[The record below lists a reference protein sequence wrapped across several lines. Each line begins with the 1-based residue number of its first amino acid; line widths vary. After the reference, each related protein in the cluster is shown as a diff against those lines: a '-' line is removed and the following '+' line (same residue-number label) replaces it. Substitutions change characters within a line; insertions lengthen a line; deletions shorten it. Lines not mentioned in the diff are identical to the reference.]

1 MNKKFKAFLDKNK
14 SSLAKVLVTT
24 FAGSLSIVIVAVGA
38 LVAVSGSR
46 QILDATA
53 DHVNT
58 ISSAMNKK
66 IQTARED
73 IESIL
78 TVIANDDSTIEAMK
92 AMKNY
97 DKPILGHVTNVDDEK
112 IQSLKKKFETLV
124 NSNPAILSTSVAT
137 TNKKVMFTPIDP
149 TFVLPDTYDATSR
162 NWYQEAVAAGEMIW
176 VKPYQDVVENI
187 TRFTVA
193 TPVKDGNK
201 LLGVISLDVNIQYL
215 AEDTKDLIVGEQGW
229 AALAVKDGDSY
240 RLFYNSNEEL
250 KDTIVEKNLTEQVK
264 DETKEAHIDGLIEAF
279 DNATTDENAEDRYP
293 LLTIN
298 GEEYN
303 VAIRED
309 EELGMYKI
317 IAINEREY
325 KAKPEELVKSTAFT
339 AIAVGAITL
348 VVLSRRLKKI
358 GDDLNTINGA
368 MGRLKD
374 GDLTVE
380 LEGKILSVQHE
391 AGQLANSLNETVASL
406 RNLMT
411 GIDNAANSLNGAA
424 SEVSSGAGE
433 TNARIEEI
441 ATTMNDIVEGIS
453 EQAAYAQQS
462 SATISQLADRL
473 EQLKEASSSM
483 AELTNEVRKEN
494 EQGLSSVND
503 LQFYTEE
510 NNKSSEDVSNTINEL
525 SKKTESIE
533 SIVATM
539 SGIAEQTNLLALNAA
554 IEAARAGEHGA
565 GFSVVAGEVKK
576 LAEQSSKHAENIR
589 DIVTAIQQDVNS
601 AVSVMNNATKIAE
614 DQTRA
619 VKTVVD
625 AFTTI
630 SNSTESM
637 NKSITD
643 IHGFVEIINEDK
655 DTIVEGIDRIAVV
668 SQKSA
673 ASSEEIS
680 ASIQE
685 QSALTQSLANTAKKL
700 TDLSEDL
707 AEDVKKFDI

>member
-14 SSLAKVLVTT
+14 SSLAKVLVAT

-97 DKPILGHVTNVDDEK
+97 DKPILGNVTNVDDEK

-137 TNKKVMFTPIDP
+137 TNKKVMFTPFDP

-303 VAIRED
+303 LAIRED

-325 KAKPEELVKSTAFT
+325 KAKPEKLVKSTALT
-339 AIAVGAITL
+339 AIAVGALTL
-348 VVLSRRLKKI
+348 VILSRRLKKI

-411 GIDNAANSLNGAA
+411 NIDNASNSLNGAA

>member
-1 MNKKFKAFLDKNK
+1 MNKKFKAFLEKNK
-14 SSLAKVLVTT
+14 KSLARVLVST
-24 FAGSLSIVIVAVGA
+24 FAASLGIVIVSVGT
-38 LVAVSGSR
+38 LVFMAGSS

-53 DHVNT
+53 DHVNA
-58 ISSAMNKK
+58 ISSGINKK
-66 IQTARED
+66 IGTARQD
-73 IESIL
+73 IESML
-78 TVIANDDSTIEAMK
+78 TVLANDQNTIDAFK
-92 AMKNY
+92 AMKKY
-97 DKPILGHVTNVDDEK
+97 EGAILGDASSVEDPT
-112 IQSLKKKFETLV
+112 IQAFSKKLQMVV
-124 NSNPAILSTSVAT
+124 NSNEAIASSNAAT
-137 TNKKVMFTPIDP
+137 TNNKMLIAPAYQ
-149 TFVLPDTYDATSR
+149 LPQGYSAVDRD
-162 NWYQEAVAAGEMIW
+162 WYKEALAAGEMIW
-176 VKPYQDVVENI
+176 TTPYQNVVDN
-187 TRFTVA
+187 TTKFTIA
-193 TPVKDGNK
+193 SPVKENGK
-201 LLGVISLDVNIQYL
+201 VLGVITLDVDMLKL
-215 AEDTKDLIVGEQGW
+215 AEDTKDLIIGENGW
-229 AALAVKDGDSY
+229 TALAINDNGNY
-240 RLFYNSNEEL
+240 RLFYNSDEEL
-250 KDTIVEKNLTEQVK
+250 RNTIVEKTITNEVK
-264 DETKEAHIDGLIEAF
+264 DEEKEVYVEGLKEVF
-279 DNATTDENAEDRYP
+279 DAATTDENASDRYESVN
-293 LLTIN
+293 IN
-298 GEEYN
+298 GNDYE

-317 IAINEREY
+317 IAIDKKEY
-325 KAKPEELVKSTAFT
+325 TEKPVALLKSTAIT
-339 AIAVGAITL
+339 ALLVGAATL
-348 VVLSRRLKKI
+348 VVLSRILNKI
-358 GDDLNTINGA
+358 GNDLNRINDA
-368 MGRLKD
+368 MAKVKE

-380 LEGKILSVQHE
+380 LEGKILSVKHE

-406 RNLMT
+406 RNLMR
-411 GIDNAANSLNGAA
+411 GIDTAATSLNGAA
-424 SEVSSGAGE
+424 GDVSTGAGE

-462 SATISQLADRL
+462 SATIAQLADRL

-483 AELTNEVRKEN
+483 ADLTNEVRKEN

-510 NNKSSEDVSNTINEL
+510 NNKSSEDVSKKINEL

-601 AVSVMNNATKIAE
+601 AVSVMNNATKIAQ
-614 DQTRA
+614 DQNRA

-643 IHGFVEIINEDK
+643 IHGFVEVINDDK

-685 QSALTQSLANTAKKL
+685 QSALTQSLAETAKKL
-700 TDLSEDL
+700 TGLSEDL
-707 AEDVKKFDI
+707 AEDISKFDI

>member
-24 FAGSLSIVIVAVGA
+24 FAGSLAIVIVAVGA
-38 LVAVSGSR
+38 LVAVSGSS

-66 IQTARED
+66 IQTARKD
-73 IESIL
+73 IESMIK
-78 TVIANDDSTIEAMK
+78 VISTEQSTIDAFK

-97 DKPILGHVTNVDDEK
+97 DGDIRGQASHIKEPAIKEFKKKLDILTNSNEIITNV
-112 IQSLKKKFETLV
+112 
-124 NSNPAILSTSVAT
+124 NAAT
-137 TNKKVMFTPIDP
+137 TNKQIMFVPMQEG
-149 TFVLPDTYDATSR
+149 VELPQGYDATSR
-162 NWYQEAVAAGEMIW
+162 SWYQETIKTGEMTW
-176 VKPYQDVVENI
+176 NTPYQDVVENR
-187 TRFTVA
+187 TRFNISA
-193 TPVKDGNK
+193 PVKDGNK
-201 LLGVISLDVNIQYL
+201 LLGVISFDIDMRGL

-229 AALAVKDGDSY
+229 AALAVKDGDNY

-264 DETKEAHIDGLIEAF
+264 DETKEAHVDGLIEAF

-298 GEEYN
+298 DEEYN
-303 VAIRED
+303 IAIRED

-358 GDDLNTINGA
+358 GDDLKTINGA

-391 AGQLANSLNETVASL
+391 GGQLANALNETVASL

-707 AEDVKKFDI
+707 AEDVNKFDI